1 MPTTIEKSD
10 FDGISDSSEEFFDC
24 LEEFPAYIYLEDG
37 LRSIQQQSKAFNYLY
52 VSNIEELRGSLQ
64 IPPSSFPLVVGSPA
78 VVIWVDVF
86 TNTLTYF
93 DPKGKL
99 AAKHGIDLD
108 HLKKFF
114 FLVTEKSSKSDIK
127 TEMTQIYMR
136 SKLVSILS
144 AKNYKK
150 GKSNF

>member
-1 MPTTIEKSD
+1 M
-10 FDGISDSSEEFFDC
+10 
-24 LEEFPAYIYLEDG
+24 
-37 LRSIQQQSKAFNYLY
+37 
-52 VSNIEELRGSLQ
+52 SNIEELRESLQ

-108 HLKKFF
+108 HLKKVFF
-114 FLVTEKSSKSDIK
+114 PCCGKVIQVRHKNGNNANLHAEQACLSFTCKKLQKREIEFLETIPTLECTKIDAAPSFSPFGSLKREE
-127 TEMTQIYMR
+127 T
-136 SKLVSILS
+136 LS
-144 AKNYKK
+144 
-150 GKSNF
+150 FWR